1 MSDPLTNI
9 TPKRVDESWK
19 NQVEQEKTKL
29 QSTTPPPAAAST
41 KESAGAQPASSGA
54 GEQPAGDQRFEALM
68 SSLAMEAFIHLGD
81 VPHPS
86 TNRPEVNLQQAKYLI
101 DLLGM
106 LESKTKGNLSAEET
120 KQLSEYLYQLRMRFV
135 EKTQPP
141 IPPPPGSKEAK
152 R

>member
-1 MSDPLTNI
+1 MTEPPNV

-19 NQVEQEKTKL
+19 AQVEQEKTRAVAS
-29 QSTTPPPAAAST
+29 QPAPPAAAP
-41 KESAGAQPASSGA
+41 GAPPAAEGA
-54 GEQPAGDQRFEALM
+54 APPAGDQRFEALV

-81 VPHPS
+81 APHPA

-141 IPPPPGSKEAK
+141 IPPPPGSKEAA